1 MKGVQFKIGDIVG
14 FRGRGFGFGK
24 IVSISLRD
32 KNEPIYKIELLEGDM
47 LIASHGECIEKLAP
61 EDLELVQSLHSIGN
75 L

>member
-1 MKGVQFKIGDIVG
+1 MKKVKFKIGDIVG
-14 FRGRGFGFGK
+14 FKGRGFGFGM

-47 LIASHGECIEKLAP
+47 LVASHGECIEKLSP

>member
-1 MKGVQFKIGDIVG
+1 MKRVKFKIGDIVG
-14 FRGRGFGFGK
+14 FKGRGFGFGM

-32 KNEPIYKIELLEGDM
+32 KNEPLYHIELLEGDM

-61 EDLELVQSLHSIGN
+61 KDLELVQSLHSIGN

>member
-1 MKGVQFKIGDIVG
+1 MKKVQFKIGDIVG
-14 FRGRGFGFGK
+14 FKGRGFGFGM

-47 LIASHGECIEKLAP
+47 LVASHGECIEKLSP
-61 EDLELVQSLHSIGN
+61 EDLELVESLHSIGN

>member
-1 MKGVQFKIGDIVG
+1 MKKEQFKIGDIVG
-14 FRGRGFGFGK
+14 FKGRGFGFGM

-47 LIASHGECIEKLAP
+47 LIASHGECIEKLSP
-61 EDLELVQSLHSIGN
+61 EDLELVESLHSIGN

>member
-1 MKGVQFKIGDIVG
+1 MKKVKFKIGDIVG
-14 FRGRGFGFGK
+14 FKGRGFGFGM

-32 KNEPIYKIELLEGDM
+32 KNEPIYHIELLEGDM

-61 EDLELVQSLHSIGN
+61 EDLELVESLHSIGN

>member
-1 MKGVQFKIGDIVG
+1 MKKVNFKIGDIVG
-14 FRGRGFGFGK
+14 FKGRGFGFGM

-47 LIASHGECIEKLAP
+47 LIASHGECIEKLSP

>member
-1 MKGVQFKIGDIVG
+1 MKKVKFKIGDIVG
-14 FRGRGFGFGK
+14 FKGRGFGFGM

-32 KNEPIYKIELLEGDM
+32 KNEPIYQIELLAGDM
-47 LIASHGECIEKLAP
+47 LIASHGECIEQLSP